1 MPCLYNRLKEDSTM
15 EQAEKAKEKLQADFQ
30 ALLRDA
36 RVLLDASSEAADEK
50 TKEARERLSKT
61 VEEARLK
68 WSEAENRLGEKAEKV
83 DKFVRDKPYQAV
95 GIGVLAGLFFGWLFS
110 RK

>member
-1 MPCLYNRLKEDSTM
+1 MNQT
-15 EQAEKAKEKLQADFQ
+15 EKAKEKLQTDFE

-36 RVLLDASSEAADEK
+36 RALLDASADAADEK
-50 TKEARERLSKT
+50 TREARERLHKT

-68 WSEAENRLGEKAEKV
+68 WLDAESCLGEKAEKV
-83 DKFVRDKPYQAV
+83 DKFVREKPYQAV
-95 GIGVLAGLFFGWLFS
+95 GLGVLAGMFIGWLFS